1 MRRILFPLLFAAVL
15 ALPGVSQAAPA
26 FTQQQQ
32 SDLDRVNAY
41 LNAIHTL
48 KSNFVQLGP
57 EGQLDQGTLYIEKP
71 GKMRFSYAAP
81 NPTQIV
87 ATSGSVY
94 VSNARLKTVD
104 RYDLSD
110 TPLGLLLDQQV
121 DLKNNKAILGVEE
134 QSDALVIHARTSA
147 NRNQSNI
154 TLVFS
159 FPAIELRQWVV
170 KDNQGGSTTVALT
183 GLQTGVTLD
192 PALFTAPQKSSAFK
206 KGN

>member
-1 MRRILFPLLFAAVL
+1 MRRNLFLLLFAAVL
-15 ALPGVSQAAPA
+15 ALPGVSRAAPA
-26 FTQQQQ
+26 FTPQQQA
-32 SDLDRVNAY
+32 SLDRVNAY
-41 LNAIHTL
+41 LNGVHTL

-57 EGQLDQGTLYIEKP
+57 DGQLDQGTLYIEKP

-81 NPTQIV
+81 SATQIV
-87 ATSGSVY
+87 ATNGSVY

-147 NRNQSNI
+147 NKNQSNI

-183 GLQTGVTLD
+183 GMQTGVALD
-192 PALFTAPQKSSAFK
+192 PTLFTAPRKTSTFK
-206 KGN
+206 KGG